1 MSGGC
6 RYVEAEVV
14 FDVQTGM
21 CGDVEIRNEC
31 V

>member
-1 MSGGC
+1 MSGRC
-6 RYVEAEVV
+6 RYVKTEVIL
-14 FDVQTGM
+14 DVQAGM

>member
-1 MSGGC
+1 MSWRC
-6 RYVEAEVV
+6 RYVEAEMAI
-14 FDVQTGM
+14 DIQTGM

>member
-1 MSGGC
+1 MSRRC
-6 RYVEAEVV
+6 KYVKAEMVLDVEA
-14 FDVQTGM
+14 GM